1 MDADTLPS
9 GGHSHAAGAT
19 VPHPYAPRPFVVQ
32 SRTQETADTVTLRLV
47 GRTAG
52 DRVSFR
58 GGQFNMVYVFG
69 VGESAISISGDPSR
83 PEELVHTIRAVGKV
97 TNALTALAPGASVGI
112 RGPYGRGWPLDSAR
126 GRDVVI
132 IAGGLG
138 LPPLRPMLYELFRR
152 REEFGRVEIIYGA
165 RTPKDLVFYDEVQT
179 WRQRT
184 DLRIQTT
191 VDAAGRDWYGDVGV
205 VTTRIPDARFDAP
218 NTSAFL
224 CGPEIMMKLTA
235 QALAQ
240 RGVPSDAIWLSM
252 ERNMKCALG
261 FCGHCQYGPSF
272 VCRDGPVLPY
282 RTLAPLLA
290 VKEV

>member
-1 MDADTLPS
+1 MASDVMTSS
-9 GGHSHAAGAT
+9 GVSHA
-19 VPHPYAPRPFVVQ
+19 VPPLASHPYAPRPFVVRG
-32 SRTQETADTVTLRLV
+32 RTQETVDTVTLRFSPQNP
-47 GRTAG
+47 G
-52 DRVSFR
+52 DHLSYR
-58 GGQFNMVYVFG
+58 GGQFNMVYAFG
-69 VGESAISISGDPSR
+69 VGESAISISGDSAH
-83 PEELVHTIRAVGKV
+83 PEELVHTVRAVGKV
-97 TNALTALAPGASVGI
+97 TNALAALNPGAVVGI

-132 IAGGLG
+132 VAGGLG
-138 LPPLRPMLYELFRR
+138 LPPLRPTLYDIFRN
-152 REEFGRVEIIYGA
+152 REAFGRVEIIYGA

-205 VTTRIPDARFDAP
+205 VTTRIPDSRFDAP
-218 NTSAFL
+218 NTTAFV

-240 RGVPSDAIWLSM
+240 RGVPTDSIWLSM

-290 VKEV
+290 HKEV